1 MALKVSKKL
10 QKEYKYIPV
19 IERESENPTTFIIR
33 VLSKKE
39 KAELEDNLV
48 SIDQV
53 NQSMKIANSSFIIGA
68 VKKGLVRVENL
79 LDEDG
84 KSIEVKRD
92 SNGEISDE
100 FLDLLPD
107 EIINELG
114 NVIIAISKDPNNAE
128 LYLGETKENK
138 VEEK

>member
-10 QKEYKYIPV
+10 QKEYRYIPI
-19 IERESENPTTFIIR
+19 IERDSEKPTIFIIR

-48 SIDQV
+48 SINQV

>member
-1 MALKVSKKL
+1 MALQVSKKL

-128 LYLGETKENK
+128 LYLGETKEDK

>member
-1 MALKVSKKL
+1 MALKVSKRL
-10 QKEYKYIPV
+10 QKEYRYIPL
-19 IERESENPTTFIIR
+19 IERDSEKPTTFIIR
-33 VLSKKE
+33 VFSKKE

-48 SIDQV
+48 SI
-53 NQSMKIANSSFIIGA
+53 NQINHLMKIANSSFIIGA
-68 VKKGLVRVENL
+68 VKRGLVRVENL

-84 KSIEVKRD
+84 KPIEVKRD
-92 SNGEISDE
+92 SNGEVSDE